1 MKIELTLDSTVQIDN
16 EVVSCD
22 LVDEAAILNMKDG
35 VYYGLNSVGARIW
48 NLIQKPMKVSDIL
61 DTLLDEYDVEKDVCM
76 TDLMELLGQLLEKE
90 LVKVEW
96 HF

>member
-76 TDLMELLGQLLEKE
+76 TDLMELLEKE